1 MKSLDVDA
9 VKTFVAIADLQSFTR
24 AAEVLAT
31 TQGAVS
37 VKLRRLE
44 DSVGS
49 RLIERTPRSV
59 RLSAQGALFLEPA
72 RAFLRA
78 HEQALASLSDS
89 RRHFVLG
96 IAAHVAGPEV
106 PVLLARLNA
115 HDPCLTI
122 EVKLENSRVLLDA
135 FDRGEL
141 DAAIIRRDEDRRDGE
156 ILGPEHFGWYAAP
169 QFEHRTGEPLR
180 LAALTPA
187 CGVRD
192 IATQALDQAGI
203 AWTEVFLGG
212 GSSVV
217 DAAVAAGLATSAF
230 SRRLA
235 PVGTVEVS
243 DRFGLP
249 PLPSSEI
256 VLHSTL
262 TDPKSKA
269 ALRTIVS
276 AFREHR
282 SAAQ

>member
-9 VKTFVAIADLQSFTR
+9 VRTFVAIADLQSFTR
-24 AAEVLAT
+24 AAEALAT

-44 DSVGS
+44 EGLGH

-72 RAFLRA
+72 RAFLSA
-78 HEQALASLSDS
+78 HEQALSSLGGG
-89 RRHFVLG
+89 RRRFVLG

-106 PVLLARLNA
+106 PILLARLNA

-122 EVKLENSRVLLDA
+122 EVRLENSRVLLDA

-156 ILGPEHFGWYAAP
+156 ILGPEHFGWFAAP
-169 QFEHRTGEPLR
+169 QFERREDEPLR
-180 LAALTPA
+180 LAALSPA

-192 IATQALDQAGI
+192 IATRALDQAGI
-203 AWTEVFLGG
+203 AWIEVFLGG
-212 GSSVV
+212 GSSAV
-217 DAAVAAGLATSAF
+217 DAAVSAGLATSAF

-235 PVGTVEVS
+235 PAGTVDISE
-243 DRFGLP
+243 RFGLP

-282 SAAQ
+282 GAIR

>member
-1 MKSLDVDA
+1 MKSLDVEA
-9 VKTFVAIADLQSFTR
+9 VRIFVAVADLQSFTR
-24 AAEVLAT
+24 AAEALGT
-31 TQGAVS
+31 TQSAIS
-37 VKLRRLE
+37 VKLKRLE
-44 DSVGS
+44 DGLGH

-59 RLSAQGALFLEPA
+59 RLSAPGALFLESA

-78 HEQALASLSDS
+78 HEQALSSLSGD

-106 PVLLARLNA
+106 SVLLARLNA

-122 EVKLENSRVLLDA
+122 EVRLENSRVLLDA

-141 DAAIIRRDEDRRDGE
+141 DAAIIRREEDRRDGE
-156 ILGPEHFGWYAAP
+156 TLGPEHFGWFAAP
-169 QFEHRTGEPLR
+169 QFERRTGEPLR
-180 LAALTPA
+180 LAALSPA

-192 IATQALDQAGI
+192 LATRALDQAGMS
-203 AWTEVFLGG
+203 WSEVFLGG
-212 GSSVV
+212 GSSAV
-217 DAAVAAGLATSAF
+217 DAAVAAGLATSVF

-235 PVGTVEVS
+235 PAGTVDIGE
-243 DRFGLP
+243 RFGLP

-269 ALRTIVS
+269 ALRTIAS

-282 SAAQ
+282 T